1 MDDIH
6 KLIVETIGTFV
17 LLSVIL
23 HSAND
28 NRIGP
33 IGISST
39 LLAVIYLGAS
49 TSGAHYNPVVTV
61 TMILNNKISANLGI
75 FYILAQLFGG
85 IFAFLFNKIILA
97 SKN

>member
-1 MDDIH
+1 MENIN
-6 KLIVETIGTFV
+6 KLIVETVGTFI

-23 HSAND
+23 HSLND
-28 NRIGP
+28 KRIGP

-39 LLAVIYLGAS
+39 ILAIIYLGSS

-85 IFAFLFNKIILA
+85 IFAFLFNKIVLT